1 MLASPL
7 SPADSNFANSAPA
20 DSSPAVAV
28 LRLMVSHFRNYE
40 TLELDLP
47 SRSGSVV
54 LLGANGGGKTNL
66 LEAISFLAP
75 GRGLRRA
82 KSDMLTR
89 NSSMFGDSKKPWAIK
104 PWAISADIMT
114 ENGAVKV
121 GTGTAEDAPRNRR
134 LIKINGALS
143 SQSALAEHVAVSWL
157 TPDMDGILASSP
169 SDRRRF
175 LDRLVMAFDPVHVG
189 RLQRYEKAYRQRSR
203 LFEDGSGDSSWFDS
217 LEALLAET
225 GVAIVAARRA
235 MVDALN
241 LESAKPLPV
250 FPSAHLYLDGE
261 VETWLASM
269 PALAAEDRIK
279 EQSRDNRRLGLSSLP
294 GPMSSLLR
302 AVHSRTGLDAELSST
317 GEQKA
322 LVISVVLSHARL
334 QSRRLRNPP
343 LLLLDDV
350 ASHLDFDHRGALF
363 DLTSDLMG
371 QVWFS
376 GTDAAAFSGMAS
388 SPSIFEVSDGVLRC
402 WRSRSIAVHGIRKV

>member
-7 SPADSNFANSAPA
+7 PPDFYSPPLP
-20 DSSPAVAV
+20 SSGGGVAV

-40 TLELDLP
+40 TLELDL
-47 SRSGSVV
+47 SSGSVV
-54 LLGANGGGKTNL
+54 LLGPNGAGKTNL
-66 LEAISFLAP
+66 LEAISLLAP

-82 KSDMLTR
+82 NPDMLTR
-89 NSSMFGDSKKPWAIK
+89 QSSAPDNSSK

-114 ENGAVKV
+114 QAGAVKV
-121 GTGTAEDAPRNRR
+121 GTGIMGDDPRNRR
-134 LIKINGALS
+134 LIKINGAVS
-143 SQSALAEHVAVSWL
+143 SQSALAEHVSVSWL

-175 LDRLVMAFDPVHVG
+175 LDRLVMSFDPVHVG

-203 LFEDGSGDSSWFDS
+203 LFEDGGGDSSWFES

-225 GVAIVAARRA
+225 GVAIIAARRA

-241 LESAKPLPV
+241 DESPASLPV
-250 FPSAHLYLDGE
+250 FPSARLYLDGE
-261 VETWLASM
+261 VETWLTSM
-269 PALAAEDRIK
+269 PALAAEDRIR
-279 EQSRDNRRLGLSSLP
+279 EQSKDNRQRGLSSLP

-302 AVHSRTGLDAELSST
+302 VVHSRTDQAAELSST

-322 LVISVVLSHARL
+322 LVISVILSHARL
-334 QSRRLRNPP
+334 QSRRLQHPP

-363 DLTSDLMG
+363 ELTSDLAG

-376 GTDAAAFSGMAS
+376 GTDAASFSEMAS
-388 SPSIFEVSDGVLRC
+388 SPSIFEVNDGALRC
-402 WRSRSIAVHGIRKV
+402 GRSRLFAVHGIRTV